1 MILLF
6 AGPYHDGRV
15 VVQVQNISQVSS
27 FTFRAGRAY
36 FSLLPLRCE
45 MPPLLQYSRSTE
57 VEIASDG
64 SLLTT
69 QEITPRRT
77 PRGNTPFPDTPRP
90 APAVYRGR
98 RRLAEMAVNPY
109 YYDPNS
115 ARDDGYEDVDVDAV
129 TDTDESL
136 DLATKKKKKKTKV
149 AVVLPRRSP
158 PPPPSTQVDDAE
170 MNGVEVPV
178 SAIPEASEEE
188 EDKEN
193 KTSDES
199 AITSSIL
206 DAMQDPAAPAAVP
219 VADNDQDPDNIHPS
233 GATTTITPMEPA
245 AVYPDLLATEQEAME
260 AAAGA
265 LLDLTSNRP
274 MAGGAA
280 KEEKEDLK

>member
-1 MILLF
+1 
-6 AGPYHDGRV
+6 
-15 VVQVQNISQVSS
+15 
-27 FTFRAGRAY
+27 
-36 FSLLPLRCE
+36 
-45 MPPLLQYSRSTE
+45 
-57 VEIASDG
+57 
-64 SLLTT
+64 
-69 QEITPRRT
+69 
-77 PRGNTPFPDTPRP
+77 
-90 APAVYRGR
+90 
-98 RRLAEMAVNPY
+98 MAVNPY

-129 TDTDESL
+129 TDTDETVDDQS
-136 DLATKKKKKKTKV
+136 TKKKKKTKV

-178 SAIPEASEEE
+178 STTTPEASEEE

-206 DAMQDPAAPAAVP
+206 DTMQDPAAPAAVP

-274 MAGGAA
+274 TAGGAA
-280 KEEKEDLK
+280 KEEEKEEDLK